1 MKRYS
6 MIAGAVALSVGLTS
20 APVMAQ
26 SAGQMVKGTAIGAGG
41 GALAGAIL
49 PGVSTG
55 NGALIGAVGGAAY
68 TALKKNHHYYRDSRG
83 RKYYIDKHGYRHY
96 K

>member
-1 MKRYS
+1 MKYGL
-6 MIAGAVALSVGLTS
+6 ITGAVALSMGLT
-20 APVMAQ
+20 APVAAQ
-26 SAGQMVKGTAIGAGG
+26 SANQMLKGTAIGAGG

-83 RKYYIDKHGYRHY
+83 RKYYVNKYGQRVY